1 MTDAL
6 PIVIVG
12 AGPAGIRAAEQ
23 LVEAGIR
30 PIVLDEGLRAG
41 GQIYRRPMI
50 DDGRSYRNRYGSE
63 ARKAE
68 QLHAT
73 FERLRPAIEY
83 RPETLAWNVSGQ
95 ERGGHLD
102 VMADGVHNQIAFS
115 KLLLCTGATD
125 RVLPFPGWTKPGVF
139 TLGAAQ
145 TALKAQGCTV
155 GDRLVFMGSGPL
167 LYLVAWQYMK
177 AGATVAAVLDTAPVR
192 SKIHLVSLFA
202 RAPRIVA
209 LGLFYGAQ
217 LQLSGVKIRYGVR
230 PETVIGADRVEGI
243 RFQASGCTKK
253 LECDAIAYGFALRPE
268 TQLADLAGCRF
279 RFEDR
284 DRTWLPERDALGRT
298 SRKDVYVSGDGSG
311 IAGADAAEIDGQLA
325 ALAVLNDVGKT
336 VEGDRLRQ
344 LVAARARILRQR
356 EILENAFPFPR
367 DWFETVPAKTTLCRC
382 EEISIGEVRRAVE
395 AGNIG
400 EINRMKALSRVGM
413 GRCQG
418 RMCSAA
424 ATEVL
429 RSIRNVEPQETGRL
443 RAQAPVKPIPL
454 GFGGPLDREAG
465 R

>member
-12 AGPAGIRAAEQ
+12 AGPAGICAAEQ

-68 QLHAT
+68 QLHAA

-102 VMADGVHNQIAFS
+102 VMTDGVHNQIAFS

-125 RVLPFPGWTKPGVF
+125 RVLPFPGWTRPGVF

-177 AGATVAAVLDTAPVR
+177 AGSTVAAVLDTAPLR

-209 LGLFYGAQ
+209 LGLFYGVQ

-243 RFQASGCTKK
+243 RFQASGCTQE
-253 LECDAIAYGFALRPE
+253 LECDAIAYGFSLRPE

-284 DRTWLPERDALGRT
+284 DRAWLPERDALGRT

-325 ALAVLNDVGKT
+325 ALAILNDVGKT

-344 LVAARARILRQR
+344 LMAARARILRQR

-367 DWFETVPAKTTLCRC
+367 DWFETVPAETTLCRC
-382 EEISIGEVRRAVE
+382 EEISIGEIRRAVE

>member
-6 PIVIVG
+6 PVVIIG

-68 QLHAT
+68 QLHAA

-102 VMADGVHNQIAFS
+102 VMTDGVHNQIAFS

-125 RVLPFPGWTKPGVF
+125 RVLPFPGWTRPGVF

-177 AGATVAAVLDTAPVR
+177 AGATVAAVLDTAPLR
-192 SKIHLVSLFA
+192 SKIHLVSLFV

-243 RFQASGCTKK
+243 RFQASGCTQE

-279 RFEDR
+279 RFQDR
-284 DRTWLPERDALGRT
+284 DRAWLPERDALGRT

-325 ALAVLNDVGKT
+325 ALAILNDMGKT

-344 LVAARARILRQR
+344 LMAPRARILRQR

-367 DWFETVPAKTTLCRC
+367 DWFETVPAETTLCRC
-382 EEISIGEVRRAVE
+382 EEISIGEIRRAVE

-424 ATEVL
+424 AAEVL
-429 RSIRNVEPQETGRL
+429 CSIRNVEPHEGGRL

-454 GFGGPLDREAG
+454 GFGSPLDGEAG

>member
-1 MTDAL
+1 MADTP
-6 PIVIVG
+6 PIIIVG
-12 AGPAGIRAAEQ
+12 AGPAGIRAAER
-23 LVEAGIR
+23 LVNAGVR

-41 GQIYRRPMI
+41 GQIYRRPLV

-63 ARKAE
+63 AKKAE
-68 QLHAT
+68 RLHAV
-73 FERLRPAIEY
+73 FERLRPSIDY
-83 RPETLAWNVSGQ
+83 RPETLVWNVSGL
-95 ERGGHLD
+95 ERSGHLD
-102 VMADGVHNQIAFS
+102 VLREGVHRQIAFS
-115 KLLLCTGATD
+115 KLLLSTGATD
-125 RVLPFPGWTKPGVF
+125 RVLPFPGWTKPGVY

-177 AGATVAAVLDTAPVR
+177 AGARVEAVLDTAPFR
-192 SKIHLVSLFA
+192 SKFHLVSLFV

-217 LQLSGVKIRYGVR
+217 LQLSGVKVRYGVR
-230 PETVIGADRVEGI
+230 PQTVLGEERVEGI
-243 RFQASGCTKK
+243 RFSANGRTEA
-253 LECDAIAYGFALRPE
+253 LTCDAIGYGFALRPE

-284 DRTWLPERDALGRT
+284 DRVWLPERDAQGRT
-298 SRKDVYVSGDGSG
+298 SRKDIYVSGDGSG
-311 IAGADAAEIDGQLA
+311 IAGADAAEIDGELA
-325 ALAVLNDVGKT
+325 ALAILEDIGKT
-336 VEGDRLRQ
+336 VAGDRPRQ
-344 LVAARARILRQR
+344 LTAARARILRQR
-356 EILENAFPFPR
+356 EILERAFPFPR
-367 DWFETVPAKTTLCRC
+367 DWFETVPPETTLCRC
-382 EEISIGEVRRAVE
+382 EEIRIGEIHCAVG
-395 AGNIG
+395 AGSIG

-424 ATEVL
+424 AVEVL
-429 RSIRNVEPQETGRL
+429 SGIRKVEPKETGRL

-454 GFGGPLDREAG
+454 GFGGSIDTEAG

>member
-1 MTDAL
+1 M
-6 PIVIVG
+6 IIG

-68 QLHAT
+68 QLHAA

-102 VMADGVHNQIAFS
+102 VMTDGVHNQIAFS

-125 RVLPFPGWTKPGVF
+125 RVLPFPGWTRPGVF

-177 AGATVAAVLDTAPVR
+177 AGATVAAVLDTAPLR

-209 LGLFYGAQ
+209 LGLFYCAQ

-243 RFQASGCTKK
+243 RFQASGCTQE

-279 RFEDR
+279 RFQDR
-284 DRTWLPERDALGRT
+284 DRAWLPERDALGRT

-325 ALAVLNDVGKT
+325 ALAILNDMGKT

-344 LVAARARILRQR
+344 LMAARARILRQR

-367 DWFETVPAKTTLCRC
+367 DWFETVPAETTLCRC
-382 EEISIGEVRRAVE
+382 EEISIGEIRRAVE

-424 ATEVL
+424 AAEVL
-429 RSIRNVEPQETGRL
+429 CSIRNVEPHEAGRL

-454 GFGGPLDREAG
+454 GFGSPLDGEAG